1 MTNTEQ
7 RSAAFC
13 EGKQFKSIYHPYT
26 IMLQVEDNCPVYM
39 HDYREWV
46 EYITES
52 FPADTT
58 SYFVTEG
65 FESMN
70 IMLAILKFFRLHN
83 YYIDLM
89 NNEADWLE
97 HNGVTTA

>member
-1 MTNTEQ
+1 MTEAEQ
-7 RSAAFC
+7 QGAAFW
-13 EGKQFKSIYHPYT
+13 EGIDLKCVSKPYSI
-26 IMLQVEDNCPVYM
+26 MFQVEDNYPIYM

-46 EYITES
+46 EYMAES
-52 FPADTT
+52 FPSNTT

-65 FESMN
+65 FKSMN
-70 IMLAILKFFRLHN
+70 ITLAILKFFRLHN

-89 NNEADWLE
+89 NDEADWLE